1 MSSLNSNDSDSD
13 NSTEINN
20 SVTYSS
26 LNFPSSRVRKAFTAA
41 YNEALI
47 KQRNLETTQHPS
59 ESRCSFI
66 HGAAV
71 FNGNDVIGSGHN
83 RYDRNYIQG
92 RFYVSLHAELA
103 ALINSASL
111 PQPEG
116 RRSVRMWPANGIRRS
131 GGDLRYNQ
139 EESQQEKQE
148 EAKWK
153 EKEQGSTSQFQKSLI
168 TTFSWS
174 NPQEVVCSGC

>member
-1 MSSLNSNDSDSD
+1 MSN
-13 NSTEINN
+13 NN
-20 SVTYSS
+20 SITYSS
-26 LNFPSSRVRKAFTAA
+26 LNFPSNRVRKAFSAA

-47 KQRNLETTQHPS
+47 KKRNLETTQHPS

-71 FNGNDVIGSGHN
+71 FNGNEVIGSGHN

-92 RFYVSLHAELA
+92 RFYVSLHAELS

-116 RRSVRMWPANGIRRS
+116 RRSVRMWSTNGISRTR
-131 GGDLRYNQ
+131 GDLRYNQ
-139 EESQQEKQE
+139 EEPQRERQE

-153 EKEQGSTSQFQKSLI
+153 EKKQTPFSKFKKSLF
-168 TTFSWS
+168 TTLPWTYA
-174 NPQEVVCSGC
+174 